1 VRVPPPG
8 RDGGA
13 SELKFVAQKEFETL
27 TKRKSGPSRRL
38 RLAGIGLGHATWH
51 LYRNLVPH

>member
-1 VRVPPPG
+1 
-8 RDGGA
+8 
-13 SELKFVAQKEFETL
+13 VAQKEFETL